1 MSNFNEELTNV
12 AKKQCETCISFKQP
26 RLDEIKKSL
35 DLYANVVSKAL
46 PGRFNVPLPI
56 MGGFVDTLKSKI
68 DDAPNIVFTENDETD
83 YKRVQKANAMWRW
96 DSSPVNGKWALK
108 DRATK
113 TMAIFGGRGVYKIYA
128 ESDPKYKSCL
138 EPIDLFDFIFE
149 PQGGGDLDNHLF
161 TGQMNIFKCKS
172 ELIEDAKNGY
182 YDKVQV
188 GKLLVANET
197 ETKQPDDQYQNKV
210 SRYSIYGLD
219 PEINNYVGE
228 SVYPLTELYTSYQ
241 GKKYKVVFD
250 FKTGIWLQVKELKEV
265 FKTGRHPF
273 VSWATH
279 EDYFQFLSKAPVDDV
294 RLVAEASKII
304 FNQAL
309 DNIQKRNWN
318 MRAYD
323 ADIFP
328 DPSQLQWRPDGLIKA
343 NNLSGKSIQQGI
355 YTFETPDNTSIT
367 VNMMTFLDNFVG
379 AKTGITPGSQGQ
391 ADQGDRVGIYY
402 GNMQQVADR
411 LGLINKS
418 YTEAHAELGIRYLE
432 GLDEHLTEDMSVK
445 VQGIFGVEWEEVKRT
460 DFKFERFPDVNI
472 ESSSSD
478 SQLDE
483 IKKKRRAESLAA
495 VSSNPALISKVNPSW
510 IIREMLKNGDYT
522 DEQVRVAMDTMN
534 DGNTEILS
542 EAAIAI
548 KEILAGE
555 NPKLNRGATTGFAQ
569 KILDYEMNHNLKPEV
584 AKSLRDYAAAHIPIA
599 MRNML
604 KSKPQM
610 AQPEEEMGG
619 MGRVNM
625 PTEPI
630 TPQGMTQQRSANI
643 SEINN
648 PL

>member
-1 MSNFNEELTNV
+1 MNKDELARV
-12 AKKQCETCISFKQP
+12 AKKQVETCISFKQP
-26 RLDEIKKSL
+26 RLEEIKKSL
-35 DLYANVVSKAL
+35 DLYANVVAKAL
-46 PGRFNVPLPI
+46 PGRFNVPIPI

-68 DDAPNIVFTENDETD
+68 DEAPNIVFSENDETD
-83 YKRVQKANAMWRW
+83 YKKVLKANAMWKW

-108 DRATK
+108 DRAAK

-149 PQGGGDLDNHLF
+149 PQGGGDLDRHLF
-161 TGQMNIFKCKS
+161 TGQMNIFKSKTD
-172 ELIEDAKNGY
+172 LIEGAKAGY
-182 YDKVQV
+182 YDKTQV
-188 GKLLVANET
+188 GLLLMGYDNEQK
-197 ETKQPDDQYQNKV
+197 EPDDEHQNKV

-228 SVYPLTELYTSYQ
+228 SVYPLTELYTTYQ
-241 GKKYKVVFD
+241 GKKYKIVFD
-250 FKTGIWLQVKELKEV
+250 YKTGIWLQVKELKEV
-265 FKTGRHPF
+265 FKSGRHPF
-273 VSWATH
+273 VSFATH
-279 EDYFQFLSKAPVDDV
+279 EDYFQFLSKAPVDDI
-294 RLVAEASKII
+294 RLVAEAVKII

-367 VNMMTFLDNFVG
+367 VNMMTFLDNFLG

-391 ADQGDRVGIYY
+391 ADEGEKVGIYY

-432 GLDEHLTEDMSVK
+432 GLEEHLTEDISVK
-445 VQGIFGVEWEEVKRT
+445 VQGINGTEWTDIKKS
-460 DFKFERFPDVNI
+460 DFKFEKFPEVNI
-472 ESSSSD
+472 ESSSTD
-478 SQLDE
+478 AQMDE
-483 IKKKRRAESLAA
+483 LKKKRRMETLMGIT
-495 VSSNPALISKVNPSW
+495 SNPALIQKINPSW
-510 IIREMLKNGDYT
+510 VAREMLKNGEFS
-522 DEQVRVAMDTMN
+522 DEQIRVAMDTIN
-534 DGNTEILS
+534 DGNAEILS

-548 KEILAGE
+548 KEIISGE
-555 NPKLNRGATTGFAQ
+555 EPKENRGATTGFVQ
-569 KILDYEMNHNLKPEV
+569 KILDYEIDHDLKPEIG
-584 AKSLRDYAAAHIPIA
+584 KKLRDYAQTHIPIA

-604 KSKPQM
+604 KSRPSM
-610 AQPEEEMGG
+610 TE
-619 MGRVNM
+619 M
-625 PTEPI
+625 PTEEPMPPSVEPVL
-630 TPQGMTQQRSANI
+630 PQAQTQQRSANI
-643 SEINN
+643 TQQIT
-648 PL
+648 P

>member
-1 MSNFNEELTNV
+1 
-12 AKKQCETCISFKQP
+12 
-26 RLDEIKKSL
+26 
-35 DLYANVVSKAL
+35 
-46 PGRFNVPLPI
+46 

-68 DDAPNIVFTENDETD
+68 DDAPMIKFSENDETD
-83 YKRVQKANAMWRW
+83 YKKVLKANAMWVW

-108 DRATK
+108 DRAAK
-113 TMAIFGGRGVYKIYA
+113 VMAIFSGRGIQKLYA

-161 TGQMNIFKCKS
+161 CGQMNIFKTKT
-172 ELIEDAKNGY
+172 ELIEGANAGY

-228 SVYPLTELYTSYQ
+228 AIYPLTELYTTFR

-250 FKTGIWLQVKELKEV
+250 FKTGMWLQVKELKEV
-265 FKTGRHPF
+265 FKSGRHPY

-294 RLVAEASKII
+294 RLVAEATKII

-328 DPSQLQWRPDGLIKA
+328 DPSQLQWRPDGLVKA
-343 NNLSGKSIQQGI
+343 NNLSGKSLQQGL
-355 YTFETPDNTSIT
+355 YTFETPDNTQIT
-367 VNMMTFLDNFVG
+367 VNMITFMDNFLG
-379 AKTGITPGSQGQ
+379 AKTGITPGSQGG

-411 LGLINKS
+411 LGLYNKS
-418 YTEAHAELGIRYLE
+418 YSECEAQLGIRYLE
-432 GLDEHLTEDMSVK
+432 GLDEHLTEDISVK
-445 VQGIFGVEWEEVKRT
+445 VQGINGIEWQEVKKS
-460 DFKFERFPDVNI
+460 DFSFEKFPEVNV
-472 ESSSSD
+472 ESSTSD
-478 SQLDE
+478 VQMDE
-483 IKKKRRAESLAA
+483 IKKKRRETTLAA
-495 VSSNPALISKVNPSW
+495 IAANPILLQGYNENW
-510 IIREMLKNGDYT
+510 IRRELLKNGEYT
-522 DEQVRVAMDTMN
+522 DEQVRVAMDKMN
-534 DGNTEILS
+534 DGNAEILS

-548 KEILAGE
+548 KEIISGGD
-555 NPKLNRGATTGFAQ
+555 PKENRGATTGFLQ
-569 KILDYEMNHNLKPEV
+569 KILDYEIDHDLKPDV
-584 AKSLRDYAAAHIPIA
+584 AQKLRNYAQAHVQYA
-599 MRNML
+599 VRNML
-604 KSKPQM
+604 KSRPQPQM
-610 AQPEEEMGG
+610 PQDGMEQPIETPM
-619 MGRVNM
+619 
-625 PTEPI
+625 
-630 TPQGMTQQRSANI
+630 TPQGQTGAMSQNITNTMT
-643 SEINN
+643 
-648 PL
+648 P